1 MIWAYGHSQDQRDCQ
16 RKSPFY
22 GHKIWTTC
30 LSNFLAWIWYASRE
44 ERRKD
49 GGQSLVVARGMF
61 KISASIKIIRR
72 VQKHSAIW
80 KRSTQRRTFF
90 FFFGNSSWCLVVT
103 SLCNSSTFSP
113 SRLASDL
120 HFDNLPHICVFW
132 SEEGDSWKE
141 QLQVH
146 LLGLRMTDDSHW
158 VGSCLH
164 LFFFLLYSLIL
175 YQMKISSSF
184 SHQEWRRS
192 FQQTSISSLPGFCT
206 IYKTGL
212 LFQQQCSSQD
222 ICDRPC
228 KAGCLV
234 GEGDLKWDDW

>member
-1 MIWAYGHSQDQRDCQ
+1 MKMLWIFLTLVFENISNRTGWVI
-16 RKSPFY
+16 FY
-22 GHKIWTTC
+22 YIGNNT
-30 LSNFLAWIWYASRE
+30 
-44 ERRKD
+44 
-49 GGQSLVVARGMF
+49 
-61 KISASIKIIRR
+61 
-72 VQKHSAIW
+72 SAIFQVW
-80 KRSTQRRTFF
+80 
-90 FFFGNSSWCLVVT
+90 
-103 SLCNSSTFSP
+103 SP

-120 HFDNLPHICVFW
+120 HFDNSPHICVFW

-234 GEGDLKWDDW
+234 GEGGLKWDDW